1 MRLLLNNTSY
11 KVSSEED
18 ALEIIGSY
26 CQERNLHYELYD
38 KIPKNPKIYKI
49 YSIFELYVD
58 EVMNVHKDYF
68 SYAVISKD

>member
-1 MRLLLNNTSY
+1 MRLILNNTNY

-18 ALEIIGSY
+18 ALEIIGGY

-38 KIPKNPKIYKI
+38 KLPKNPKIYKI

-58 EVMNVHKDYF
+58 DVMNVQKDYLD
-68 SYAVISKD
+68 YAVIMKD

>member
-1 MRLLLNNTSY
+1 MRLVLNNTSY

-58 EVMNVHKDYF
+58 EVMNVQKDYLD
-68 SYAVISKD
+68 YAVIMKD

>member
-1 MRLLLNNTSY
+1 MRLILNNTSY

-26 CQERNLHYELYD
+26 CQERNLHYELYHE
-38 KIPKNPKIYKI
+38 IPKNPKIYKI

-58 EVMNVHKDYF
+58 KVMNVQKDYL
-68 SYAVISKD
+68 SYAVITKD